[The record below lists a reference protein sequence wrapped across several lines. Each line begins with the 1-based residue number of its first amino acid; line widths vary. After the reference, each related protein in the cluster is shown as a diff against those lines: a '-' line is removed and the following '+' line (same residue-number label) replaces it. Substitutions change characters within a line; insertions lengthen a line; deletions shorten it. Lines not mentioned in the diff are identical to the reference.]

1 MEVLESLSM
10 VLEQPKETF
19 ESYYYMNKHLKYR
32 IEYSVINRRVYALV
46 KCLLACWW
54 GCVDITLVETHFVEK
69 S

>member
-32 IEYSVINRRVYALV
+32 IEYSVINMRVYALV
-46 KCLLACWW
+46 KCLLTC
-54 GCVDITLVETHFVEK
+54 
-69 S
+69 